1 MSRIRNKKKLTRAER
16 RLKKRI
22 TFRTLFLLAIT
33 CIFNTYAWFLY
44 VNTVSA
50 NLTAHVEAWHVQFEV
65 DDEIVERQFSVAI
78 EHAYP
83 GMTNVVK
90 TVTILNNGEKA
101 ADLSYAIK
109 SLRIFDN
116 IYVAT
121 DQLETGDTIPQG
133 ATQTTS
139 ANLLSMIQNNYPFTI
154 TIASSQNTV
163 NINTEG
169 TLTFTFSWAYE
180 SGQDATDT
188 EYGTDAYDFYE
199 DNPGVEAIEI
209 VVKLVV
215 TQHND

>member
-78 EHAYP
+78 DHAYP

-116 IYVAT
+116 VYVAT

-139 ANLLSMIQNNYPFTI
+139 ANLLNMIQNNYPFNIEI
-154 TIASSQNTV
+154 TTSQNTV

-199 DNPGVEAIEI
+199 DNPGVDAIEI

>member
-83 GMTNVVK
+83 GMANVVK

-116 IYVAT
+116 VYVAT

-139 ANLLSMIQNNYPFTI
+139 ANLLNMIQNNYPFTI

-199 DNPGVEAIEI
+199 DNPGVDAIEI

>member
-116 IYVAT
+116 VYVAT

-139 ANLLSMIQNNYPFTI
+139 ANLLNMIQNNYPFTI

-199 DNPGVEAIEI
+199 DNPGVDAIEI

>member
-116 IYVAT
+116 VYVAT

-139 ANLLSMIQNNYPFTI
+139 ANLLSMIQNNYPFNIEI
-154 TIASSQNTV
+154 TTSQNTV

>member
-78 EHAYP
+78 DHAYP

-101 ADLSYAIK
+101 SDLSYAIK

-116 IYVAT
+116 LYVAT

-139 ANLLSMIQNNYPFTI
+139 ANLLNMIQNNYPFNIEI
-154 TIASSQNTV
+154 TTSQNTV

-199 DNPGVEAIEI
+199 DNPGVDAIEI

>member
-154 TIASSQNTV
+154 TITSSQNTV

-209 VVKLVV
+209 VVKLIV